1 MRLWKVAKDF
11 QPPANLTCV
20 HDGDE
25 KEILILTGHAF
36 VDDSVRRIT
45 DFRNLSPCPCTN
57 EEGSACGKRMSI

>member
-36 VDDSVRRIT
+36 VDDSV
-45 DFRNLSPCPCTN
+45 
-57 EEGSACGKRMSI
+57 